1 MDRRRPRP
9 QDTDHDEYRE
19 PQSLLAEHRGRKN
32 GHRRGF
38 LFGHRM
44 DLAAPSRTD
53 KPSGTSPRIAAT
65 GDSSNRAGRRRTG
78 KRRSATVIISRG
90 VPGRSVFLVHSRNGP
105 TDRPLCP
112 PAWASVPATLRS
124 HHVRP
129 CPSLLRCRRD
139 QACLL
144 HPTASA
150 YPEHRAQ
157 SERGCAGGNLFSRGD
172 TKPRY
177 YDCARA
183 QNPSEIM
190 CVKPP
195 LRGQPC
201 D

>member
-19 PQSLLAEHRGRKN
+19 PQSLLAEHRGRKSVPRRVFSLGTAWLWRHPPAPTSRRHFSPDRRN
-32 GHRRGF
+32 GQQHQSRRKG
-38 LFGHRM
+38 
-44 DLAAPSRTD
+44 
-53 KPSGTSPRIAAT
+53 
-65 GDSSNRAGRRRTG
+65 RTG

-90 VPGRSVFLVHSRNGP
+90 VPGRSVFLVHPRNGP
-105 TDRPLCP
+105 TDRPPCP

-157 SERGCAGGNLFSRGD
+157 SERGCAGGNLFSRGHP
-172 TKPRY
+172 KPRY